1 MQIIDGYC
9 AEPNI
14 YADDIGEYNM
24 SLWGTGDYVL
34 PVGER
39 LGYELVSNN
48 EVRIKD
54 GMFLTQ
60 GRRGVIKKGT
70 SESCV
75 IENGT
80 QAENRNDLIVIEYGK
95 DSSTLV
101 ESHTLKVIKGTPG
114 ETAAD
119 PAVVTGDIAAGAVL
133 HQMPLYRVKLEGLT
147 VTAVEKVFT
156 TGVIIPKIVAPSSSL
171 PSGLI
176 ADAAETG
183 ARLDDL
189 RTDLKTVEY
198 PQITWDEKVT
208 RYSCTLTKFFD
219 TYIKG
224 TIYAYATSTPNKITI
239 AKGTAIRDASFTD
252 RDLIVWPVGTFEG
265 NLFNLDQDEY
275 AAVGSC
281 TGSTTPTDSSAS
293 TSYKCSGIA
302 VAKYDGEKTTLYGW
316 KDTSTSGRCSAAIV
330 IDYCIVR
337 TLINKPPIAYPEE

>member
-1 MQIIDGYC
+1 M
-9 AEPNI
+9 ALKE
-14 YADDIGEYNM
+14 
-24 SLWGTGDYVL
+24 DY
-34 PVGER
+34 
-39 LGYELVSNN
+39 
-48 EVRIKD
+48 KD
-54 GMFLTQ
+54 
-60 GRRGVIKKGT
+60 
-70 SESCV
+70 
-75 IENGT
+75 
-80 QAENRNDLIVIEYGK
+80 
-95 DSSTLV
+95 
-101 ESHTLKVIKGTPG
+101 
-114 ETAAD
+114 
-119 PAVVTGDIAAGAVL
+119 AV
-133 HQMPLYRVKLEGLT
+133 
-147 VTAVEKVFT
+147 F
-156 TGVIIPKIVAPSSSL
+156 
-171 PSGLI
+171 SGLRKYKMVQNN
-176 ADAAETG
+176 DGTVSFVDVTEYAEDGDKFG
-183 ARLDDL
+183 AKDVNAITEQVNFIKTDLPEKMEEMKHEVDDL

-198 PQITWDEKVT
+198 PQITWAEKVT